1 MPSFQTVA
9 PMALGAHQMLNL
21 NCEFAVFI
29 GPQKSFTKTV
39 MRNVEE
45 EVEDVQPVRFETVSD
60 YRESVGSGETPA
72 RIIVVDAAIYDTALA
87 DLQEMTQAQNDQSQ
101 AVEPPGVVV
110 AYWHDN
116 CARAVLDSLG
126 GSGGLQGFLPM
137 NQSIDIWLAVFR
149 LLLSGG
155 SYFPPEVMEVEHD
168 ESSAPPETVNAPT
181 REVVQDLLTRREVAV
196 MEHVANGLQ
205 NKQIAAELDVSEH
218 TIKLHIHHIITKLK
232 VSNRTAAAMKF
243 MEVMHT

>member
-9 PMALGAHQMLNL
+9 PMALGAHQMVSL
-21 NCEFAVFI
+21 NCDFAVFI

-45 EVEDVQPVRFETVSD
+45 EIEDVQPVRFETVED
-60 YRESVGSGETPA
+60 YRKSVGSGEVPA
-72 RIIVVDAAIYDTALA
+72 RIIVVDAAIYDSALSE
-87 DLQEMTQAQNDQSQ
+87 LQDIIHNQSDQSQ
-101 AVEPPGVVV
+101 AAEPPGLVV
-110 AYWHDN
+110 AYWNDN
-116 CARAVLDSLG
+116 CAQVVLESLG
-126 GSGGLQGFLPM
+126 GASELQGFLPM
-137 NQSIDIWLAVFR
+137 NQSIDIWLAVLR

-155 SYFPPEVMEVEHD
+155 SYFPPEVMDFEQKDVPVVH
-168 ESSAPPETVNAPT
+168 ETAKAPT
-181 REVVQDLLTRREVAV
+181 TEVVQDLLTRREVAV
-196 MEHVANGLQ
+196 MEHVTNGLQ

-243 MEVMHT
+243 MEVMHA